1 MTSNHTTGPTTPN
14 RLLDVLVI
22 GGGAAGLSAALT
34 LARARRDVVV
44 VDAGEPRN
52 APAEGVHGFL
62 TRDGIAPRELTRLG
76 RAEVESYG
84 GEVRPGVATSA
95 RALPVGGAARF
106 AVTVTAPDGRVDEL
120 TARRLVVA
128 TGLTDELP
136 PIPGLAERWGR
147 DVVHCPYCHGWEV
160 RDLAIGVLATGSF
173 AVHQALMFRQL
184 SDRITLFQHTAPELT
199 DDQWEQLAA
208 RGIAVVTG
216 PVNALRVQDDRL
228 TGVTLVSGRTVP
240 VDALAVGA
248 PARSNAEVLDAL
260 GIAAEAHPAGF
271 GTAVPNDPLTGAT
284 AVPGVWVAGNV
295 GDLRMQVVTAA
306 ASGLGVA
313 AAVNADL
320 IAEETA
326 AAVAARRQPFSARA
340 EAENTVTVLG
350 DRRHGF
356 EGAR

>member
-1 MTSNHTTGPTTPN
+1 MTSNQNSAPATPH
-14 RLLDVLVI
+14 RPLDVLVI

-34 LARARRDVVV
+34 LARARRDVLV

-62 TRDGIAPRELTRLG
+62 TRDGIAPLELTRLG
-76 RAEVESYG
+76 RAEVRSYG
-84 GEVRPGVATSA
+84 GEVRPGTATSA
-95 RALPVGGAARF
+95 RALPAGGADRF

-128 TGLTDELP
+128 TGLADELP

-147 DVVHCPYCHGWEV
+147 DVVHCPYCHGWEI
-160 RDLAIGVLATGSF
+160 RDQAVGVLATSAF
-173 AVHQALMFRQL
+173 AAHQALLFRQV
-184 SDRITLFQHTAPELT
+184 SERITLFLHQGSELT
-199 DDQWEQLAA
+199 DDQWEELAA
-208 RGIAVVTG
+208 RDIAVVDG
-216 PVNALRVQDDRL
+216 PVAALRVKDDRL
-228 TGVTLVSGRTVP
+228 TGVTLASGRTVP

-248 PARSNAEVLDAL
+248 PMRSNADVLDAL
-260 GIAAEAHPAGF
+260 GVAAEAHPAGF
-271 GTAVPNDPLTGAT
+271 GTTVPNDPQTGAT

-306 ASGLGVA
+306 ASGVGVG

-326 AAVAARRQPFSARA
+326 AAVAARRRPFSASA
-340 EAENTVTVLG
+340 EAENSIAVLG
-350 DRRHGF
+350 DRRHGL